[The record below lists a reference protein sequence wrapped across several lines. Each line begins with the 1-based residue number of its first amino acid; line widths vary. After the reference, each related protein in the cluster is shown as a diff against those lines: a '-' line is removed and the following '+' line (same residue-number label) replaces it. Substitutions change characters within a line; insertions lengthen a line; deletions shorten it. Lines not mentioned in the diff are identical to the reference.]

1 MKQITPFK
9 LADVQVADY
18 RRNGYVV
25 IDKLLYA
32 EEIDTFLSHEEMR
45 PKEIDQRL
53 DTHVTDPQWRYLATH
68 PNVAGVA

>member
-9 LADVQVADY
+9 FTDAPVADY

-32 EEIDTFLSHEEMR
+32 EEVVAFLAHEETR
-45 PKEIDQRL
+45 PKEIDHRL
-53 DTHVTDPQWRYLATH
+53 DPHVTDPQWRYLATH